1 MNYIELINNFWIA
14 NKIHKFNSLE
24 TSLYFFVLDYA
35 NNARWP
41 ESFVIPN
48 GIVQSVYGC
57 TKGQLARARRR
68 LCKAGLISYESGDRF
83 NPGKYSIFAFPMDT
97 RHVPDASPTDTPTR
111 AEEQIPETAENVI
124 LNAVDQSTDDR
135 DESPTRPRCVPDT
148 FSTDP
153 NNINK
158 TKQKKTKEKSTQL
171 PNGNSSVR
179 LTGESRISGGLSTFS
194 GVEEESEEEMGREEQ
209 TTFYAKDESDDE
221 NGVAS
226 SLEAQIEDDDSLPFT
241 SDDSTFGR
249 RSADFCVP
257 YEKIR
262 QAFIDLC
269 PSLPAPKESA
279 KWSGS
284 RKRNVRARWK
294 EYPSIEFWED
304 YFNRV
309 EESEFLS
316 GRVTR
321 WRADFDW
328 LMKPSNFE
336 KVLEG
341 RYSNRGDRMADVLR
355 DFVGVGSDGQKHIR

>member
-24 TSLYFFVLDYA
+24 TSFYFFVLDYA

-41 ESFVIPN
+41 ESFVLPN

-57 TKGQLARARRR
+57 TKGQLSRARRR

-83 NPGKYSIFAFPMDT
+83 NPGKYRIFAFPMDT
-97 RHVPDASPTDTPTR
+97 RHVPDASPTDTQMR
-111 AEEQIPETAENVI
+111 AGDQITKTADSAQM
-124 LNAVDQSTDDR
+124 NAVDQSTDDH

-148 FSTDP
+148 VSTDP

-158 TKQKKTKEKSTQL
+158 TKPKKTKEKSTQL

-179 LTGESRISGGLSTFS
+179 LTGESPISGESV
-194 GVEEESEEEMGREEQ
+194 GVSKREKEIEAKDSREEE
-209 TTFYAKDESDDE
+209 TTSYSKDESDDE
-221 NGVAS
+221 SRVFS
-226 SLEAQIEDDDSLPFT
+226 SLEARIEDDSSST
-241 SDDSTFGR
+241 SDESPPER
-249 RSADFCVP
+249 RSADFCAP

-304 YFNRV
+304 YFNSV

-341 RYSNRGDRMADVLR
+341 KYSNRGDRMADVLR
-355 DFVGVGSDGQKHIR
+355 DFVGVGLDGQKNIR

>member
-1 MNYIELINNFWIA
+1 VNYIELINNFWIA

-24 TSLYFFVLDYA
+24 TSFYFFVLDYA

-41 ESFVIPN
+41 ESFVLPN

-83 NPGKYSIFAFPMDT
+83 NPGKYRIFAFPMDT
-97 RHVPDASPTDTPTR
+97 RHVPDASSTDTQMR
-111 AEEQIPETAENVI
+111 AEDQIPATADNEV
-124 LNAVDQSTDDR
+124 LNSVDQGTDDR
-135 DESPTRPRCVPDT
+135 DEILTCSRCIPDT
-148 FSTDP
+148 FSIDP

-158 TKQKKTKEKSTQL
+158 TKPKKTKEKSTQL

-179 LTGESRISGGLSTFS
+179 LTGESPISG
-194 GVEEESEEEMGREEQ
+194 ESVGISKREKEIEAKDSREEQ
-209 TTFYAKDESDDE
+209 TTSYVKDESDDE
-221 NGVAS
+221 KGIAS
-226 SLEAQIEDDDSLPFT
+226 SLEAWKEDDSPSST
-241 SDDSTFGR
+241 SDESPPER

-341 RYSNRGDRMADVLR
+341 KYSNRGDRMADVLR
-355 DFVGVGSDGQKHIR
+355 DFVGVGLDGQKHIR

>member
-1 MNYIELINNFWIA
+1 MDVPRDSSQEREEDCARQDSYLMNRAID
-14 NKIHKFNSLE
+14 S
-24 TSLYFFVLDYA
+24 T
-35 NNARWP
+35 P
-41 ESFVIPN
+41 EN
-48 GIVQSVYGC
+48 
-57 TKGQLARARRR
+57 T
-68 LCKAGLISYESGDRF
+68 RF
-83 NPGKYSIFAFPMDT
+83 FAFPMDT
-97 RHVPDASPTDTPTR
+97 RHVPDASPTDTQMR
-111 AEEQIPETAENVI
+111 AENQIPATADNEV
-124 LNAVDQSTDDR
+124 LNSVGQGTDDR
-135 DESPTRPRCVPDT
+135 DEILTCSRCVPDT
-148 FSTDP
+148 FSIDP

-158 TKQKKTKEKSTQL
+158 TKPKKTKEKSTQL

-179 LTGESRISGGLSTFS
+179 LTGESPIFGELSTFS
-194 GVEEESEEEMGREEQ
+194 GVEEESEGEMGREEQ
-209 TTFYAKDESDDE
+209 TTSYVKEQSDDE
-221 NGVAS
+221 SRVFS
-226 SLEAQIEDDDSLPFT
+226 SLEVQFEADSPSST
-241 SDDSTFGR
+241 SDESPPER

-341 RYSNRGDRMADVLR
+341 KYSNRGDRMADVLR
-355 DFVGVGSDGQKHIR
+355 DFVGVGLDGQKHIR

>member
-24 TSLYFFVLDYA
+24 TSFYFFVLDYA

-41 ESFVIPN
+41 ESFVLPN

-83 NPGKYSIFAFPMDT
+83 NPGKYRIFAFPMDT
-97 RHVPDASPTDTPTR
+97 RQVPDASSTDTQMR
-111 AEEQIPETAENVI
+111 AENNIPESSSGGEV
-124 LNAVDQSTDDR
+124 NAVDQNTDVR
-135 DESPTRPRCVPDT
+135 DESPTCPRCVPDT

-158 TKQKKTKEKSTQL
+158 TKPKKTKEKSTQL

-179 LTGESRISGGLSTFS
+179 LTGESPIFGELSTFS
-194 GVEEESEEEMGREEQ
+194 GVEEESEGEMGREEQ
-209 TTFYAKDESDDE
+209 TTSYVKDESDDE
-221 NGVAS
+221 KGIAS
-226 SLEAQIEDDDSLPFT
+226 SLEAWKEDDSPSST
-241 SDDSTFGR
+241 SDESPPER

-304 YFNRV
+304 YFNSV

-341 RYSNRGDRMADVLR
+341 KYSNRRDRMADVLR
-355 DFVGVGSDGQKHIR
+355 DFVGVGLDGQKHIR

>member
-41 ESFVIPN
+41 ESFVLPN
-48 GIVQSVYGC
+48 GIVQSIYGC
-57 TKGQLARARRR
+57 TKGQLSRARRR
-68 LCKAGLISYESGDRF
+68 LCKAGLITYESGDRF
-83 NPGKYSIFAFPMDT
+83 NPGKYSICAFPMDT
-97 RHVPDASPTDTPTR
+97 RHVPDASPTETPTR
-111 AEEQIPETAENVI
+111 AEDHIPKASAEEEMNT
-124 LNAVDQSTDDR
+124 VDVSTDDR
-135 DESPTRPRCVPDT
+135 DESPTHPRCVPDT

-158 TKQKKTKEKSTQL
+158 TKLKKTKEKSTQL

-179 LTGESRISGGLSTFS
+179 LTGESPISGELSTFS

-209 TTFYAKDESDDE
+209 TTFYAKDESDD
-221 NGVAS
+221 GSRVFS
-226 SLEAQIEDDDSLPFT
+226 SCEAQIEVDSPSST
-241 SDDSTFGR
+241 SDEFPPER

-304 YFNRV
+304 YFNSV

-341 RYSNRGDRMADVLR
+341 KYSNRGDRMADVLR
-355 DFVGVGSDGQKHIR
+355 DFVGVGLDGQKHIR

>member
-24 TSLYFFVLDYA
+24 TSLYFFILDYA

-41 ESFVIPN
+41 ESFIVPN

-57 TKGQLARARRR
+57 TKGQLTRARRR

-83 NPGKYSIFAFPMDT
+83 NPGKYSISAFPMDT
-97 RHVPDASPTDTPTR
+97 RHVPDASLTDTPTR
-111 AEEQIPETAENVI
+111 AENQISTAADDEEM
-124 LNAVDQSTDDR
+124 NALDQSTVDR
-135 DESPTRPRCVPDT
+135 DESPKSPRCVPDT

-158 TKQKKTKEKSTQL
+158 TKPKKTKEESTQL

-179 LTGESRISGGLSTFS
+179 LTGESRISGGLSAFS
-194 GVEEESEEEMGREEQ
+194 GVEEKSEEETDREEQ
-209 TTFYAKDESDDE
+209 TTFYVKDESYDE
-221 NGVAS
+221 KGVAS
-226 SLEAQIEDDDSLPFT
+226 FCGAQTDDDSPPFT
-241 SDDSTFGR
+241 SDESQFQR

-294 EYPSIEFWED
+294 EYPAIEFWED
-304 YFNRV
+304 YFSRV

-341 RYSNRGDRMADVLR
+341 KYSNRGDRMADVLR
-355 DFVGVGSDGQKHIR
+355 DFVGVGLDGQKHIR

>member
-24 TSLYFFVLDYA
+24 TSLYFFILDYA

-41 ESFVIPN
+41 ESFIVPN

-97 RHVPDASPTDTPTR
+97 RHVPDASLTDTPTR
-111 AEEQIPETAENVI
+111 AENQIPKAADDEE
-124 LNAVDQSTDDR
+124 LNALDQSTADR
-135 DESPTRPRCVPDT
+135 DESPTSPRCVPDT

-158 TKQKKTKEKSTQL
+158 TKPKKTKEKSTQL

-179 LTGESRISGGLSTFS
+179 LTGESEISGGLSALS
-194 GVEEESEEEMGREEQ
+194 GVEEKSEEETDREEQ
-209 TTFYAKDESDDE
+209 TTFYVKAESYDEKR
-221 NGVAS
+221 VAS
-226 SLEAQIEDDDSLPFT
+226 FCGAQTDDGSPPFT
-241 SDDSTFGR
+241 SDESQFQR

-294 EYPSIEFWED
+294 EYPAIEFWED

-341 RYSNRGDRMADVLR
+341 KYSNRGDRMADVLR
-355 DFVGVGSDGQKHIR
+355 DFVGVGLDGQKHIR

>member
-1 MNYIELINNFWIA
+1 
-14 NKIHKFNSLE
+14 
-24 TSLYFFVLDYA
+24 
-35 NNARWP
+35 
-41 ESFVIPN
+41 
-48 GIVQSVYGC
+48 
-57 TKGQLARARRR
+57 
-68 LCKAGLISYESGDRF
+68 
-83 NPGKYSIFAFPMDT
+83 
-97 RHVPDASPTDTPTR
+97 
-111 AEEQIPETAENVI
+111 
-124 LNAVDQSTDDR
+124 
-135 DESPTRPRCVPDT
+135 
-148 FSTDP
+148 
-153 NNINK
+153 
-158 TKQKKTKEKSTQL
+158 
-171 PNGNSSVR
+171 VR
-179 LTGESRISGGLSTFS
+179 LTGESPISGESVGISKREKEIEAKDRW
-194 GVEEESEEEMGREEQ
+194 GEE
-209 TTFYAKDESDDE
+209 TTFCARDESDDE
-221 NGVAS
+221 SRVFS
-226 SLEAQIEDDDSLPFT
+226 SLEAQIEVDSPSPT
-241 SDDSTFGR
+241 SDESPPER

-304 YFNRV
+304 YFNSV

-341 RYSNRGDRMADVLR
+341 KYSNRGDRMADVLR
-355 DFVGVGSDGQKHIR
+355 EFVGVGLDGQKHIR

>member
-24 TSLYFFVLDYA
+24 TSFYFFVLDYA

-41 ESFVIPN
+41 ESFVLPN

-57 TKGQLARARRR
+57 TKGQLSRARRR

-83 NPGKYSIFAFPMDT
+83 NPGKYRIFAFPMDT
-97 RHVPDASPTDTPTR
+97 RHVPDASPTDTQMR
-111 AEEQIPETAENVI
+111 AGDQITKTADSAQM
-124 LNAVDQSTDDR
+124 NAVDQSTDDH

-158 TKQKKTKEKSTQL
+158 TKPKKTKEKSTQL

-179 LTGESRISGGLSTFS
+179 LTGESPISGESV
-194 GVEEESEEEMGREEQ
+194 GVSKREKEIEAKDSREEE
-209 TTFYAKDESDDE
+209 TTSYSKDESDDE
-221 NGVAS
+221 SRVFS
-226 SLEAQIEDDDSLPFT
+226 SLEARIEDDSSST
-241 SDDSTFGR
+241 SDESPPER
-249 RSADFCVP
+249 RSADFCAP

-304 YFNRV
+304 YFNSV

-341 RYSNRGDRMADVLR
+341 KYSNRGDRMADVLR
-355 DFVGVGSDGQKHIR
+355 DFVGVGLDGQKNIR

>member
-41 ESFVIPN
+41 ESFVLPN

-57 TKGQLARARRR
+57 TKGQLSRARRR

-97 RHVPDASPTDTPTR
+97 RHVPDASPTDTQMR
-111 AEEQIPETAENVI
+111 AGDQITKTADSAQM
-124 LNAVDQSTDDR
+124 NAVDQSTDDH

-158 TKQKKTKEKSTQL
+158 TKPKKTKEKSTQL

-179 LTGESRISGGLSTFS
+179 LTGESPISGESV
-194 GVEEESEEEMGREEQ
+194 GVSKREKEIEAKDSWGEQ
-209 TTFYAKDESDDE
+209 TTSYSKDESDDE
-221 NGVAS
+221 SRVFS
-226 SLEAQIEDDDSLPFT
+226 SLEARIEDDSSST
-241 SDDSTFGR
+241 SDESPPER
-249 RSADFCVP
+249 RSADFCAP

-304 YFNRV
+304 YFNSV

-341 RYSNRGDRMADVLR
+341 KYSNRGDRMADVLR
-355 DFVGVGSDGQKHIR
+355 DFVGVGLDGQKNIR